1 MQGYGGVKEK
11 NALTLRLIYE
21 KVTKSVTR
29 KRIIIDTTSNRSTG
43 FLLGLVVALAAFYC
57 AMEYRTGGNVSADY
71 DMSSDDLVQDEELLP
86 LERKKDDMIAY
97 LKPSKTSKAIT
108 EKIKV
113 VENLP
118 NTDVPTKLDEKNGE
132 ADTGL
137 GHGDNGISA
146 EDQNNESMAQTPVAT
161 DMNDNP
167 LNLRV
172 MERLPEFPG
181 GMVEFMKWIT
191 RQLRYPKA
199 AIAQKLQ
206 GTVTVGFIIG
216 KDGTV
221 SEVKIV
227 KGIDP
232 LLDNEAIRVVKL
244 MPKWKPGEENGK
256 PCLTYFCIP
265 IYFNL

>member
-1 MQGYGGVKEK
+1 MRGYGCVKEK
-11 NALTLRLIYE
+11 NALTLRVVYE
-21 KVTKSVTR
+21 KVKKSVAR
-29 KRIIIDTTSNRSTG
+29 KRITIDITPNRGTG

-57 AMEYRTGGNVSADY
+57 AMEYRTGGKVSSDY
-71 DMSSDDLVQDEELLP
+71 DVNSDDLVQDEELLP
-86 LERKKDDMIAY
+86 LERKKDNMIAY
-97 LKPSKTSKAIT
+97 LKPGKTSKAIT

-113 VENLP
+113 VEKLP
-118 NTDVPTKLDEKNGE
+118 DTDVSTKLEQKSGE
-132 ADTGL
+132 ADNGL
-137 GHGDNGISA
+137 GQSDNGLST
-146 EDQNNESMAQTPVAT
+146 EDENNKTTAQAPVAT

-172 MERLPEFPG
+172 IERLPEFPG

-199 AIAQKLQ
+199 AIAQKIQ
-206 GTVTVGFIIG
+206 GIVTVGFIIG

-227 KGIDP
+227 KGVDP
-232 LLDNEAIRVVKL
+232 LLDNEALRVVKL
-244 MPKWKPGEENGK
+244 MPKWKPGEEKGK

-265 IYFNL
+265 VNFNL

>member
-1 MQGYGGVKEK
+1 MQGYGCVKEK
-11 NALTLRLIYE
+11 NALTLRVVYE
-21 KVTKSVTR
+21 KVKNSVAR
-29 KRIIIDTTSNRSTG
+29 KRITIDTTPNRGTG

-57 AMEYRTGGNVSADY
+57 AMEYRTGGNVSSDY
-71 DMSSDDLVQDEELLP
+71 DVNSDDLVQDEELLP

-97 LKPSKTSKAIT
+97 LKPGKTSKAVT
-108 EKIKV
+108 EKIRV
-113 VENLP
+113 VEKLP
-118 NTDVPTKLDEKNGE
+118 EVDVPTKLDQKNGE
-132 ADTGL
+132 DDNGL
-137 GHGDNGISA
+137 GQSDNGIST
-146 EDQNNESMAQTPVAT
+146 EDESNETTAQAPVAT

-172 MERLPEFPG
+172 IERLPEFPG

-199 AIAQKLQ
+199 AIAQKIQ
-206 GTVTVGFIIG
+206 GIVTVGFIIG

-232 LLDNEAIRVVKL
+232 LLDNEALRVVKL
-244 MPKWKPGEENGK
+244 MPKWKPGEEKGK

-265 IYFNL
+265 VNFSL